1 MIIGWIGFGLIALS
15 FIILNTKY
23 KNWFLYIDAVGTAL
37 LVTHSI
43 IIQDPP
49 FIAVNSIIFVSL
61 VVKIFNGGFEK

>member
-15 FIILNTKY
+15 FIVLNTKH

-43 IIQDPP
+43 LINDPP

-61 VVKIFNGGFEK
+61 VVKIFNGGLKN